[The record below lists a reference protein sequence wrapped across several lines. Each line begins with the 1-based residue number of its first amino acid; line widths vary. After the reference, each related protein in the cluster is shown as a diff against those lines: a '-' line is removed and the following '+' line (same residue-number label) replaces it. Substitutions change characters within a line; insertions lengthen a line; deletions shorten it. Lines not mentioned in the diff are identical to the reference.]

1 MNRHFR
7 LALPGAVIAAL
18 LLLPL
23 GIFAIADALNDGEI
37 APNVAAAGV
46 HIGGLSPADALEALR
61 SQERTLRQTP
71 APFRVLDTDL
81 DLDPGLL
88 GLAMDEES
96 AVAMAQTARRGG
108 GFFDRFAAWVRS
120 FTTTVEVPTE
130 ITWDPEALEGIFT
143 SWEEVAIGQPANQ
156 GGIRVVDG
164 VVEPEYPVEGLG
176 LDRPVARR
184 LVAASLVVAD
194 RTRQVIP
201 TAALIPRVTRADVDA
216 AVAEGTR
223 MIDGP
228 VTLSAEDPELA
239 VEFDR
244 PALAAMLTS
253 TVPAAEPARV
263 EVGFDEESL
272 LDFLEPRRDEIE
284 QPPRD
289 AAFLVLSD
297 GSVTLREGRRG
308 TVLDVAMVA
317 ETLAEVSVGP
327 DRGRFPF
334 AAGDRPDFT
343 NAEARAMEPIE
354 LMSSFTTEYVC
365 CQPRVTNI
373 QTIAADINNTIVWPG
388 ETFSLNDA
396 AGRRTEDKGYV
407 EAPMI
412 LEGEIIDDVG
422 GGVSQYATTFF
433 NAVFFGC
440 YEDVTHTP
448 HSFYFTRYPEGR
460 EATISWPVPDLRF
473 RNDSNALILVKSYA
487 SDNAVTV
494 AFYGNN
500 GGRDCT
506 ADLSERRDF
515 TEPTTRYEADSGVT
529 PGSEIVADSGSE
541 GWTVDVTRTVTHAD
555 DSTTTQTWTHRYQ
568 ARPIIIRV
576 HPCNMPG
583 ATSAC
588 PVPVPSVV
596 GLTYSGALARLE
608 DAGLTIADGGAV
620 AVGSAS
626 QDGLVQSQSTAS
638 GAYVAPGTAITVT
651 VGVYTA
657 PPPTPTTTSAPPP
670 PPETTSTTA
679 AP

>member
-1 MNRHFR
+1 MNRHLR
-7 LALPGAVIAAL
+7 LALPGAVFAAL

-46 HIGGLSPADALEALR
+46 PIGGLSPADALETLR
-61 SQERTLRQTP
+61 SHERTLRQTP

-120 FTTTVEVPTE
+120 FSTTVEVPTE
-130 ITWDPEALEGIFT
+130 MTWDTAALEGIFT
-143 SWEEVAIGQPANQ
+143 SWEDVAIGQPANQ

-201 TAALIPRVTRADVDA
+201 TAALIPRVTIADVDA

-228 VTLSAEDPELA
+228 VTLAAEDPELV

-244 PALAAMLTS
+244 PALGAMLTS

-263 EVGFDEESL
+263 ELGFDEESL
-272 LDFLEPRRDEIE
+272 LAFLEPRRDEIE

-308 TVLDVAMVA
+308 TVLNAALVAQR
-317 ETLAEVSVGP
+317 LAEVSVGR
-327 DRGRFPF
+327 DRGVFPF
-334 AAGDRPDFT
+334 APGDRPAFT
-343 NAEARAMEPIE
+343 NAEARAMQPIE
-354 LMSSFTTEYVC
+354 LMSSFTTEYAC

-373 QTIAADINNTIVWPG
+373 KTIAAAINNTIVWPG

-396 AGRRTEDKGYV
+396 AGRRTEEKGYV

-412 LEGEIIDDVG
+412 LEGEIVDDVG
-422 GGVSQYATTFF
+422 GGVSQYATTFY

-460 EATISWPVPDLRF
+460 EATISWTVPDLRF
-473 RNDSNALILVKSYA
+473 RNDSDALILVKSYA

-515 TEPTTRYEADSGVT
+515 TEPTTRYEADSGVS
-529 PGSEIVADSGSE
+529 PGSEILADSGSE
-541 GWTVDVTRTVTHAD
+541 GWTIDVSRTITYGD
-555 DSTTTQTWTHRYQ
+555 DSTSTQTWTHRYL
-568 ARPIIIRV
+568 ARPTIIRV

-588 PVPVPSVV
+588 PVPVPSVT
-596 GLTYSGALARLE
+596 GLTYAGALARLE
-608 DAGLTIADGGAV
+608 DAGLSIGDGGGV

-626 QDGLVQSQSTAS
+626 QGGLVQSQSTAP
-638 GAYVAPGTAITVT
+638 GVYVSPGTAITVT

-657 PPPTPTTTSAPPP
+657 PPPTTTTTTAPPP
-670 PPETTSTTA
+670 PPETTTTA

>member
-23 GIFAIADALNDGEI
+23 GIFAVADALNSGEI

-46 HIGGLSPADALEALR
+46 HIGGLSPDDALEALR

-71 APFRVLDTDL
+71 APFRVMDTDL

-96 AVAMAQTARRGG
+96 AVARAQTARRGG
-108 GFFDRFAAWVRS
+108 GFFDRFALWVRS
-120 FTTTVEVPTE
+120 FSTTVEVPTE
-130 ITWDPEALEGIFT
+130 ITWDAEALEGVFT

-164 VVEPEYPVEGLG
+164 VVEPEYPVKGLG

-184 LVAASLVVAD
+184 LVAASLVVVD

-201 TAALIPRVTRADVDA
+201 TAALIPRVTRAAVDA

-228 VTLSAEDPELA
+228 VTLSAEDPELV

-244 PALAAMLTS
+244 PALGAMLTS
-253 TVPAAEPARV
+253 TVPPDDPARV

-272 LDFLEPRRDEIE
+272 LGFLEPRRDEIE
-284 QPPRD
+284 HPPRD

-308 TVLDVAMVA
+308 TVLDAAMVA
-317 ETLAEVSVGP
+317 QTLAEVSGGP
-327 DRGRFPF
+327 DRGPFPF
-334 AAGDRPDFT
+334 APGDRPDFT

-354 LMSSFTTEYVC
+354 LMSSFTTEYAC

-373 QTIAADINNTIVWPG
+373 KTIAADINNTIVWPW

-396 AGRRTEDKGYV
+396 AGRRTEEKGYV

-412 LEGEIIDDVG
+412 LEGEIVDDVG

-500 GGRDCT
+500 GGRDCSS
-506 ADLSERRDF
+506 ALSERRDF
-515 TEPTTRYEADSGVT
+515 TEPTTRYEADSGVR

-541 GWTVDVTRTVTHAD
+541 GWTVDVTRTITHSD
-555 DSTTTQTWTHRYQ
+555 NSTTIQTWTHRYL
-568 ARPIIIRV
+568 ARPTIIRV

-583 ATSAC
+583 TTSAC

-596 GLTYSGALARLE
+596 GLTFGEAQDRLE
-608 DAGLTIADGGAV
+608 DAGLTIDDGGGV
-620 AVGSAS
+620 TVGSAS
-626 QDGLVQSQSTAS
+626 QDGLVQSQSTAP
-638 GAYVAPGTAITVT
+638 GAYVARGTAITVT

-657 PPPTPTTTSAPPP
+657 HPTTTTTTTP
-670 PPETTSTTA
+670 PPETTTTTA